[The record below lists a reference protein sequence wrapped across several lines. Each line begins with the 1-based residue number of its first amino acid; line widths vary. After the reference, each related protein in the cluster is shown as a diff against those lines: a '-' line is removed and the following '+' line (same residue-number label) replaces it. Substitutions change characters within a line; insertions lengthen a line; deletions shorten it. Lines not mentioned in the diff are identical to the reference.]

1 MRHINETILNEA
13 LKTFTVQPM
22 DNQTPDSEFIIINVD
37 SKMVRYYSKEKAI
50 ETYQE
55 SEQDNLL
62 RILLNL
68 KPGNFFSQGNVIWIR
83 IKK

>member
-1 MRHINETILNEA
+1 MKHISELLLNEA
-13 LKTFTVQPM
+13 LKGFTVQPM
-22 DNQTPDSEFIIINVD
+22 DNQKSDSEFIIINTN
-37 SKMVRYYSKEKAI
+37 SKMVHYYSKEKTI

-55 SEQDNLL
+55 SEQDDLL

-68 KPGNFFSQGNVIWIR
+68 KPGNFFSQGNVIWVR

>member
-1 MRHINETILNEA
+1 MKHINESILNEA
-13 LKTFTVQPM
+13 LKNFTVQPM
-22 DNQTPDSEFIIINVD
+22 DNQTPDSEFIIINAD
-37 SKMVRYYSKEKAI
+37 SKMVHYYSKEKAI

-55 SEQDNLL
+55 SEQDDLL

-68 KPGNFFSQGNVIWIR
+68 KPGNFFSQGNVIWVR